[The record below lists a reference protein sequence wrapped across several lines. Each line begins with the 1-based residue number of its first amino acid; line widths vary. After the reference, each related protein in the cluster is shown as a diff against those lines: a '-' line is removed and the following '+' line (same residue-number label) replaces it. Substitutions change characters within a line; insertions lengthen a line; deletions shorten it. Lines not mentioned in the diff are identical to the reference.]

1 MDKVITVIEVIA
13 PIFFAVLLGI
23 GARKKQT
30 MGSEEIQGIQR
41 FAVQFCLPCVIF
53 RSCLTADISAQTVGS
68 MVLVAPLVIIAT
80 LWSFRARKRQF
91 PYVNLPMLFSCK
103 ETGMMGIPLFMVLF
117 GADQAFRMGIFDIA
131 QAFAVY
137 PVLAILA
144 AGPDMKTTPG
154 AVVKQMLSST
164 LIRLS
169 ILGLVLNLTG
179 IWHWVQSIGI
189 GSVVLEAV
197 DFMSQPVSALML
209 FCVGYNFNLSGDNR
223 SAVFRLTAVHVGV
236 FMLIGLLVQAG
247 LFLIPGVDAVSRWAA
262 LLYVML
268 PASYLAPGL
277 GRSQEDATVTSGVC
291 SITTLIALAVFCV
304 MAVMIA

>member
-1 MDKVITVIEVIA
+1 MDKVMTVIQVIA
-13 PIFFAVLLGI
+13 PIFLAVLLGV

-30 MGSEEIQGIQR
+30 MGSEEIQGIQH

-68 MVLVAPLVIIAT
+68 MVLVAPLVILAT
-80 LWSFRARKRQF
+80 LWSFRARKNQF
-91 PYVNLPMLFSCK
+91 PYANLPMLFSCK

-137 PVLAILA
+137 PVLAILT
-144 AGPDMKTTPG
+144 AGPNMKTTPG

-179 IWHWVQSIGI
+179 IWGWVQSIGV

-209 FCVGYNFNLSGDNR
+209 FCVGYNFSLSGDNR
-223 SAVFRLTAVHVGV
+223 SAVFRLTAAHVGV

-291 SITTLIALAVFCV
+291 SITTLITLAVFCL